1 MEDVLRMMETSGKI
15 KYPQQRCVVL
25 SFDEMKIAS
34 LYDEYDKQ
42 KDEIWGPHSYMQ
54 VVMAKGL
61 FVQME
66 TAGIYWI
73 WPESVTAELLITII
87 KKG

>member
-1 MEDVLRMMETSGKI
+1 METSGKI

-34 LYDEYDKQ
+34 LHEYDKQ
-42 KDEIWGPHSYMQ
+42 KDEILGPHSYMQ

-73 WPESVTAELLITII
+73 
-87 KKG
+87 